1 MKPTVIIG
9 AGHAGLTLARE
20 IRALDK
26 AMPITIVNQ
35 DPIQAYYKPNLSK
48 ALSMN
53 KSAEQLIMKQ
63 IEALKRDLGA
73 ELLEYTSVLKI
84 SSEKKCILC
93 HAKGQDN
100 KPQATF
106 ELPYENLILATGAS
120 PIELPINGASGNVVS
135 VNTLQDYIQFREM
148 IKDKKHI
155 LIIGAGFVGCE
166 FASDLSSNGYQ
177 VDVIDRASWPLEKVI
192 PERLGAEIKHAI
204 SKNGVNWHFQSTID
218 EIVKEKRDTLKAY
231 LSNGSIILP
240 DVIISA
246 IGLSPNIQLAKDSGL
261 VTSRGIV
268 VDEYS
273 QTSCCTIYAL
283 GDCVEYDGQPLP
295 FIAPATLAAKALA
308 NTLTGNKIKR
318 VLPPQPVA
326 IKIANCP
333 TLLCPPKTKEG
344 SWQVSGDGQDLE
356 VAFFNNKKELCGF
369 ALSGQKI
376 SLKGEYLSRCSKPKI
391 NGSVLLQ
398 ESGIS

>member
-1 MKPTVIIG
+1 MEYTMKPIIIIG

-26 AMPITIVNQ
+26 TTPIIIVSQ

-53 KSAEQLIMKQ
+53 KSAEQLIVKQ
-63 IEALKRDLGA
+63 LDALKSDLDA
-73 ELLEYTSVLKI
+73 DLLEYTSVLKI
-84 SSEKKCILC
+84 SSENKCILC
-93 HAKGQDN
+93 HAKGPDN
-100 KPQATF
+100 KTQEAF

-120 PIELPINGASGNVVS
+120 PIELPIIGAAGNVVS
-135 VNTLQDYIQFREM
+135 VNTLQDYAQFREM
-148 IKDKKHI
+148 IKDKKQI

-177 VDVIDRASWPLEKVI
+177 VDVIDRANWPLEQVI
-192 PERLGAEIKHAI
+192 PEQLGAEIKHAI

-218 EIVKEKRDTLKAY
+218 EIVEGKQGTLKAY
-231 LSNGSIILP
+231 LSNGSFILP

-261 VTSRGIV
+261 LTARGIV

-273 QTSCCTIYAL
+273 QTSRCAIYAL

-308 NTLTGNKIKR
+308 KTLTGNKIKR
-318 VLPPQPVA
+318 VLPPQPVT

-344 SWQVSGDGQDLE
+344 SWHVSGDGQDLE

-369 ALSGQKI
+369 ALSGQKV
-376 SLKGEYLSRCSKPKI
+376 SLKGEYLSRCSTPKI
-391 NGSVLLQ
+391 SQGV
-398 ESGIS
+398 